1 VLLEIWGRLFWG
13 RRGRRQSWV
22 SYHED
27 FLNWVEDDVKLKSVE
42 RVLKAKNLLSV
53 LEVLGRGF

>member
-27 FLNWVEDDVKLKSVE
+27 FLNWVEDDVKLKSVK
-42 RVLKAKNLLSV
+42 RVLKAKNL
-53 LEVLGRGF
+53 